1 MPPVRLTRPLKL
13 ALAAALATGT
23 LGACNYYEKGMPG
36 TPPDRHMPAVRVT
49 GPGQSCIPLP
59 ISQSVVR
66 DARTIDFYSGPGR
79 GWRNTLTADC
89 PSLAREK
96 AFTYETS
103 LSQLCSADIVYVLEN
118 WGGQPHRGTTCS
130 LGQFTPVEFAR

>member
-1 MPPVRLTRPLKL
+1 MPTVRLTRPLKL

-49 GPGQSCIPLP
+49 GPG
-59 ISQSVVR
+59 
-66 DARTIDFYSGPGR
+66 
-79 GWRNTLTADC
+79 LTADC

-118 WGGQPHRGTTCS
+118 WGGQPHRGTTCN